1 MNKTYYISQGT
12 TPEDHLQNI
21 KNVCEA
27 GCLLVQ
33 LRLKG
38 VENDVFFETALKAK
52 SICKTHQATLLIND
66 NVLVAKQI
74 DAKGVHLGNEDISPK
89 EAREILGDK
98 IIGGTANTLEDCL
111 RLVSQNVDYIG
122 LGPFRFTETKKK
134 LSPILG
140 LYGYS
145 EIMESLKRQ
154 GIKTPV
160 FAIGGILEND
170 FDALL
175 KTGIH
180 GIAVSGLLTNASQSE
195 IKRLIEKI
203 ESTNFIDV

>member
-1 MNKTYYISQGT
+1 MNKTYYISQGK
-12 TPEDHLQNI
+12 TPENHLLNI
-21 KNVCEA
+21 EDVCEG
-27 GCLLVQ
+27 GCKLIQ

-38 VENDVFFETALKAK
+38 VDEDVFFETALKAQ
-52 SICKTHQATLLIND
+52 SICKEYQATLLIND

-74 DAKGVHLGNEDISPK
+74 DAKGVHLGKDDISPA

-122 LGPFRFTETKKK
+122 LGPFRFTEIKKK

-140 LYGYS
+140 LEGYS

-170 FDALL
+170 FEALL
-175 KTGIH
+175 KTGIQ
-180 GIAVSGLLTNASQSE
+180 GIAVSGLLTNKSQSE
-195 IKRLIEKI
+195 LKRLIEKI
-203 ESTNFIDV
+203 ESTNFIGV